1 MFRATVPAA
10 TVISRVLNFGQVICR
25 LGDNYRVWL
34 SRVLESGPHTQRPN
48 PDPIFLEVL
57 PPQTTTYGSGAAIS
71 ITPEFPP
78 SLPVRV
84 LL

>member
-10 TVISRVLNFGQVICR
+10 TVISGVLNFGQVICR

-48 PDPIFLEVL
+48 PAPIFLEVL
-57 PPQTTTYGSGAAIS
+57 PPRQPLKEA
-71 ITPEFPP
+71 
-78 SLPVRV
+78 VRQI
-84 LL
+84 LSHQNSHLHY